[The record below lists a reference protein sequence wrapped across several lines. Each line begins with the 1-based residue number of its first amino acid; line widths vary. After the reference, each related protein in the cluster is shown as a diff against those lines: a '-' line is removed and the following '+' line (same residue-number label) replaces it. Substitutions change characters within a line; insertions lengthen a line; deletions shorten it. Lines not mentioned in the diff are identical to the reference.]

1 MKFTLAAKIDAI
13 RKLSIVTSVLLAS
26 SSAGY
31 YYLVYLPQRDV
42 QFEPQRV
49 LERFRAAAEKRAES
63 AEQELSLF
71 EQKVSEQRAAEQKAA
86 EERHAL
92 EKANRYQACLSRAAD
107 NYNAS
112 RLAACNR
119 SREKIIKDQDDC
131 FNLGFSRNVCAMAH
145 VVPEVSPSCTLARTV
160 RLALDADL
168 EKARDRCLEEDKDGF
183 AATSML
189 SSTQIR
195 TSGLGPVIV
204 GPGELAPTAPPLKA
218 RGTSQK
224 SAAVAAAPI
233 SPVAALTDPLPVVAM
248 VPKAPASASKPTALT
263 SAAATPVVPHAPE
276 AAVLE
281 TKRFFAAQ
289 RAPSHAGWIIQ
300 IGAFDIERDAQRQ
313 LSSAHAKVGH
323 VLDNAD
329 PFTEVVMKG
338 DKTLYRAR
346 FAGFQQKDE
355 AEAVC
360 KQLKIQDI
368 DCITIK
374 N

>member
-1 MKFTLAAKIDAI
+1 MKLMLAARSDAI
-13 RKLSIVTSVLLAS
+13 LKFSIAASLLLAS
-26 SSAGY
+26 SSFGY
-31 YYLVYLPQRDV
+31 YYLIYVPQRDV

-71 EQKVSEQRAAEQKAA
+71 EQKVSEQRAAEQRAA
-86 EERHAL
+86 EERQAF
-92 EKANRYQACLSRAAD
+92 EKANHYQSCLSRAAD

-119 SREKIIKDQDDC
+119 SREKIITDQDDC
-131 FNLGFSRNVCAMAH
+131 FHLGFSRNVCAMAH
-145 VVPEVSPSCTLARTV
+145 VVPEVSPSCTLRRTV

-168 EKARDRCLEEDKDGF
+168 EKARDRCLEDDKDGF

-204 GPGELAPTAPPLKA
+204 GPGEPAPAALPLKA
-218 RGTSQK
+218 RATSPK
-224 SAAVAAAPI
+224 SAALPAAPI
-233 SPVAALTDPLPVVAM
+233 SPVAAMTDPLPVAAM
-248 VPKAPASASKPTALT
+248 VPKAQASASKPTVMP
-263 SAAATPVVPHAPE
+263 SAAATLVVPHALE
-276 AAVLE
+276 AAALE

-346 FAGFQQKDE
+346 FAGFEQKDE

-360 KQLKIQDI
+360 KQLKLQDI